1 MDCLKAGGIEMKKRT
16 RRILLLTIIVSVVS
30 PISLLWT
37 TIISVTALEALLLD
51 WDNYFGGGEID

>member
-1 MDCLKAGGIEMKKRT
+1 MRKRT

-37 TIISVTALEALLLD
+37 AIISVTALEALILE
-51 WDNYFGGGEID
+51 WNEFFY

>member
-1 MDCLKAGGIEMKKRT
+1 MKKRT

-51 WDNYFGGGEID
+51 WDGYFEEER